1 MTLSFSTL
9 KSDIQRHLSVIG
21 KRQYT
26 KEGQNMFANITV
38 SSEERPIFDH
48 YITGAAETV
57 EGMLRPLVT
66 AFSITSGTSITLTL
80 TNSRGKTDFDDR
92 CKDYV
97 TSFIIAYTLNEFLGM
112 NYPDLAKKYQD
123 EATNYMQTLVLYAF
137 EKEPPTSSA
146 SSYANVTGTVITS

>member
-1 MTLSFSTL
+1 MTLTFSTL

-21 KRQYT
+21 KRQYN
-26 KEGQNMFANITV
+26 KDGQNMFANITV

-48 YITGAAETV
+48 YIMGAAETV

-66 AFSITSGTSITLTL
+66 AFSVSSGTSITLTL
-80 TNSRGKTDFDDR
+80 TNSRGAANFDDR
-92 CKDYV
+92 CKEFV
-97 TSFIIAYTLNEFLGM
+97 TSFIIAYTLNEYLGM

-123 EATNYMQTLVLYAF
+123 EATNYMQSLMLYAF
-137 EKEPPTSSA
+137 EKEAPTASS